1 MASKKNL
8 KKDIV
13 FLVDE
18 VLGTC
23 LMRKE
28 LENNKH
34 QEEID
39 NMIAEMLIFREDII
53 DKVNNPRLTDADKN
67 LRTYYRSV
75 YQELIRKINESFD
88 KLNSLTE

>member
-28 LENNKH
+28 MGDDKH

-39 NMIAEMLIFREDII
+39 NMIAEMLIFREEVI
-53 DKVNNPRLTDADKN
+53 DKVNKPRLTEAHKN

-75 YQELIRKINESFD
+75 YQELITKVNESFD
-88 KLNSLTE
+88 KLNALTE

>member
-8 KKDIV
+8 KKDIS

-23 LMRKE
+23 LMHKE
-28 LENNKH
+28 LNPNKN

-39 NMIAEMLIFREDII
+39 NIIAEILIFREEILN
-53 DKVNNPRLTDADKN
+53 KVNNPQLSEAHKN
-67 LRTYYRSV
+67 LRTYYRSL
-75 YQELIRKINESFD
+75 YQDLIRKVNESFD
-88 KLNSLTE
+88 KINALVE

>member
-8 KKDIV
+8 KKDII

-23 LMRKE
+23 LMRKD
-28 LENNKH
+28 LEDKKH

-39 NMIAEMLIFREDII
+39 NLIAEMLIFREEII
-53 DKVNNPRLTDADKN
+53 EKVNNPKLTDAHKN

-75 YQELIRKINESFD
+75 YQELIRKVNESFD

>member
-8 KKDIV
+8 KKDIS

-23 LMRKE
+23 LMRKD
-28 LENNKH
+28 LDDNKH

-39 NMIAEMLIFREDII
+39 NIIAEILIFREEILN
-53 DKVNNPRLTDADKN
+53 KVNNPQLTEAHKN
-67 LRTYYRSV
+67 LRTYYRSI
-75 YQELIRKINESFD
+75 YQDLMRKVNESFD
-88 KLNSLTE
+88 KLNALEE

>member
-8 KKDIV
+8 KKDIN

-23 LMRKE
+23 LMYKS
-28 LENNKH
+28 LQDNNN

-39 NMIAEMLIFREDII
+39 NMITEILIFREEII
-53 DKVNNPRLTDADKN
+53 KKVIHPDLSGDHKT
-67 LRTYYRSV
+67 LRSYYGMLHN
-75 YQELIRKINESFD
+75 ELIAKVNESFD
-88 KLNSLTE
+88 KLNALTE

>member
-8 KKDIV
+8 KKDIT

-28 LENNKH
+28 LENNQH
-34 QEEID
+34 REEID
-39 NMIAEMLIFREDII
+39 NIIAEILIFREELLN
-53 DKVNNPRLTDADKN
+53 KVNHPKLTEADKN
-67 LRTYYRSV
+67 LRTYYRSL
-75 YQELIRKINESFD
+75 YQDLLRKVNESFD
-88 KLNSLTE
+88 KLNELTE

>member
-8 KKDIV
+8 KKDIA

-28 LENNKH
+28 LEDNKH

-39 NMIAEMLIFREDII
+39 NMIAEILIFREEII

-75 YQELIRKINESFD
+75 YQELIRKVNESFD
-88 KLNSLTE
+88 KLNSLAE